1 MVRDYQH
8 QPRVV
13 RSVRPC
19 TNYRALRK
27 QFRETDCI
35 PESQSHEYDGP
46 PVQLLEMFLIPEL
59 VNHSLAWYSQRD
71 SDDKRLEDEPDT
83 TRLKKIGHMLRAV
96 QTDGTA

>member
-1 MVRDYQH
+1 
-8 QPRVV
+8 
-13 RSVRPC
+13 
-19 TNYRALRK
+19 
-27 QFRETDCI
+27 
-35 PESQSHEYDGP
+35 
-46 PVQLLEMFLIPEL
+46 MFLIPEL